1 MVYYRKISNDSDISQ
16 SSTHNTNLKSC
27 PQKRGCSSLVVRDE
41 LTMSTEN
48 TSSTTTSTDIASTST
63 NHNNNNMAL
72 RIPTIKLHKIDNQ
85 NVVPKHFDFNAI
97 AVVKLKRLWQELPCP
112 KQGKNLL
119 TNGIIKNTKRMRFQ
133 TKTIILEDED

>member
-1 MVYYRKISNDSDISQ
+1 MTIEPTSLSSSSNA
-16 SSTHNTNLKSC
+16 T
-27 PQKRGCSSLVVRDE
+27 P
-41 LTMSTEN
+41 
-48 TSSTTTSTDIASTST
+48 STST
-63 NHNNNNMAL
+63 NNNNTAL
-72 RIPTIKLHKIDNQ
+72 KIPTIKLHKIDNQ